1 MKREA
6 VRPYIFTIFVLA
18 FLIRLAY
25 AMITPPFQAP
35 DEYSHYSYVK
45 YIHERHELPI
55 QPNPAIRD
63 EQLQFHQAPL
73 YYFVSAPLF
82 HDGFG
87 ERIGL
92 IGLRMVNIVFA
103 MLTILMAYLFA
114 RLVFP
119 QNPFVVG
126 LICASVAFVPTFTY
140 TSSTMRNGVLATF
153 LASTG
158 VYLCA
163 RALLSKT
170 WTDERWGWIGVVG
183 GLAVLAKLAAIG
195 FLAGAGI
202 TLLLTSR
209 SWRSAIVRTF
219 WFCAGSI
226 LVAGWWFARNV
237 ILYGTLVMAVEN
249 GYRSSHT
256 DLALAAHLKT
266 MIITLFKTYWA
277 VFGRINEI
285 HFQDIYKFYWWFV
298 GLALLGFIRY
308 VMERRNEIA
317 KEFLYFFFFAITLS
331 LSSTLYYAYTF
342 DSDQG
347 RYMFPVIIPICT
359 IIALGLN
366 ALFPRRYRRLVL
378 SLVIS
383 TSVGINTIVL
393 WRLVGIYY

>member
-1 MKREA
+1 
-6 VRPYIFTIFVLA
+6 
-18 FLIRLAY
+18 
-25 AMITPPFQAP
+25 
-35 DEYSHYSYVK
+35 VK

-55 QPNPAIRD
+55 QPNPVIRD
-63 EQLQFHQAPL
+63 EQLEFHQAPL
-73 YYFVSAPLF
+73 YYLISAPLF
-82 HDGFG
+82 YTGFG

-92 IGLRMVNIVFA
+92 IGLRMLNVVFA

-119 QNPFVVG
+119 QNPFVVA
-126 LICASVAFVPTFTY
+126 LICACVAFVPTFTY
-140 TSSTMRNGVLATF
+140 ISSTMRNGVLATC

-158 VYLCA
+158 IYLCA

-170 WTDERWGWIGVVG
+170 WTDARWGWIGVVG
-183 GLAVLAKLAAIG
+183 GLAVLTMLAAIG

-209 SWRSAIVRTF
+209 SWRSAIVRTL
-219 WFCAGSI
+219 WFSAGSI
-226 LVAGWWFARNV
+226 LVAGWWFARNM

-256 DLALAAHLKT
+256 DLALAAHLKA

-285 HFQDIYKFYWWFV
+285 HFQDIYRFYWWFV

-308 VMERRNEIA
+308 VLQRRNEVP
-317 KEFLYFFFFAITLS
+317 KEFLYLFFSAITLS
-331 LSSTLYYAYTF
+331 LASTLYYAYTF

-366 ALFPRRYRRLVL
+366 ALFPRKYRRWVL
-378 SLVIS
+378 NLVIF
-383 TSVGINTIVL
+383 TSVGINTLVL